1 MIFCTVCGAQ
11 LDDGAK
17 FCTSCGNPVETK
29 VAEEYTPQPEQPVYT
44 EPVAPEPA
52 YTQPVY
58 TQSAEQPAAMDKN
71 ALILAIIGLA
81 LSCAIF
87 TSLIGFIL
95 SLVAKG
101 KVKKL
106 SQPLTGGNKV
116 AGILSTLGIVFG
128 IIGMIVA
135 VIYFFIWIGALISGG
150 AAMGSSIDW
159 SDVFSVIG

>member
-29 VAEEYTPQPEQPVYT
+29 VAEEYAPQPEQPVYT

-58 TQSAEQPAAMDKN
+58 TQPVEQPAAMDKN
-71 ALILAIIGLA
+71 ALILAIIGLV
-81 LSCAIF
+81 LSCMIF
-87 TSLIGFIL
+87 TSLVGLIL
-95 SLVAKG
+95 SIVAKG

-135 VIYFFIWIGALISGG
+135 AIYCFIWIGAIISGG
-150 AAMGSSIDW
+150 IAGASSIDW
-159 SDVFSVIG
+159 GEIFSVIG